1 MNADSISAPE
11 GATTLSTKDDA
22 AIIAAF
28 ARRAAAF
35 AELGGLPD
43 PATTGSGTD
52 EQTTLWSVIDV
63 AEAEICTGIAT
74 TARGAELQ
82 LWTAATYLFDTAEDE
97 GPCYRADLDHFTAQG
112 DRRDWKDR
120 LVMSALRSLH
130 AQKEAQSAFIGEWLA
145 AWTAD
150 GGSVV
155 IDGDGKAQ
163 IGWTVY
169 DLSPAYQAPD
179 PAWPDTV
186 RDNMFLHAQA
196 HHDATMKARYEAIK
210 MHPGGIDA
218 LKAHMRAKGI
228 RVAVSKG
235 PDQ

>member
-11 GATTLSTKDDA
+11 SATTLSTNDA

-28 ARRAAAF
+28 ERRAVAF
-35 AELGGLPD
+35 AKLGGSPD

-52 EQTTLWSVIDV
+52 EQTALWSVIDV
-63 AEAEICTGIAT
+63 AEAEICTGTAT

-82 LWTAATYLFDTAEDE
+82 LWTAATYLFDSAEDE
-97 GPCYRADLDHFTAQG
+97 GPCYSADLDHFTAQG

-130 AQKEAQSAFIGEWLA
+130 AQKEAQSAFVEEWLA

-155 IDGDGKAQ
+155 IDDEGKAQ

-179 PAWPDTV
+179 PAWPDAV
-186 RDNMFLHAQA
+186 RDNHFLHAQA
-196 HHDATMKARYEAIK
+196 HHDATMKARFEAIR
-210 MHPGGIDA
+210 MIPGGVDT

-228 RVAVSKG
+228 HVAVSKG
-235 PDQ
+235 ADQ